1 MLENMEN
8 FLERI
13 MTEEGI
19 RNDPKERKNS
29 ETINKISSIMQRV
42 KDLKEHETDNK

>member
-1 MLENMEN
+1 MIENMEN

-19 RNDPKERKNS
+19 KEDWKNS
-29 ETINKISSIMQRV
+29 ETIHKISNIM
-42 KDLKEHETDNK
+42 

>member
-1 MLENMEN
+1 MIENMEN

-19 RNDPKERKNS
+19 PEDKKNTD
-29 ETINKISSIMQRV
+29 TIQKISSIM
-42 KDLKEHETDNK
+42 

>member
-1 MLENMEN
+1 MEN

-19 RNDPKERKNS
+19 QEDKKNS
-29 ETINKISSIMQRV
+29 DTINKISSIMQKV
-42 KDLKEHETDNK
+42 WDLKEQDS